1 MLCETRSKPYT
12 CDPPFYVCPGLSRE
26 APGGS
31 GGVFRRRAPSSLCP
45 SGRQPSRPRSDSLA
59 APSPNTRST
68 SLPLVRSLSMR
79 LFLVKNFIAATKIFR
94 SFLLSR
100 LLILPS
106 RNFSA
111 GILQT
116 FGDLVRNSF
125 HAEIELCFFG
135 DVGPLPLGVSFREPF
150 CKRWR
155 RPCTALEPNGWFC
168 DSARQTRLLADQ
180 LTGHLDGP
188 SVPISASHA

>member
-1 MLCETRSKPYT
+1 
-12 CDPPFYVCPGLSRE
+12 
-26 APGGS
+26 
-31 GGVFRRRAPSSLCP
+31 
-45 SGRQPSRPRSDSLA
+45 
-59 APSPNTRST
+59 
-68 SLPLVRSLSMR
+68 MR

-150 CKRWR
+150 CKTVAPTLYRAGAQR
-155 RPCTALEPNGWFC
+155 LVL
-168 DSARQTRLLADQ
+168 RQRSTNAAA
-180 LTGHLDGP
+180 G
-188 SVPISASHA
+188 

>member
-1 MLCETRSKPYT
+1 
-12 CDPPFYVCPGLSRE
+12 
-26 APGGS
+26 
-31 GGVFRRRAPSSLCP
+31 
-45 SGRQPSRPRSDSLA
+45 
-59 APSPNTRST
+59 
-68 SLPLVRSLSMR
+68 MR

-135 DVGPLPLGVSFREPF
+135 DVGPLPFGLPFREP
-150 CKRWR
+150 
-155 RPCTALEPNGWFC
+155 
-168 DSARQTRLLADQ
+168 LL
-180 LTGHLDGP
+180 
-188 SVPISASHA
+188 